1 MAVKFSIVSY
11 LNTLP
16 FLYGI
21 QHAPYLA
28 GQIDLQQ
35 DIPSVCAQKLL
46 DGTVDAG
53 LVPVALLPK
62 LKEYHIISD
71 YCIGAVGAVKSV
83 LLLSQVPLA
92 NIEKVL
98 LDYQSRTSV
107 TLVQVL
113 AREYWKI
120 APEFVN
126 AQAGYEEHIEGTTA
140 AVIIGDRTFGL
151 HDKYPY
157 IYDLAYE
164 WQQFT
169 GLPFVFA
176 VWASNKPLDHQF
188 LTDFN
193 HALHFGMQHK
203 AEAAKQNTLPN
214 VSEAEA
220 LEYFEK
226 YISYE
231 LDNPKRQALQRFLG
245 YLTT

>member
-1 MAVKFSIVSY
+1 MPVKFSIVSY

-21 QHAPYLA
+21 QHAPQLA

-35 DIPSVCAQKLL
+35 DIPSVCAQKLK

-53 LVPVALLPK
+53 LVPVALLPH
-62 LKEYHIISD
+62 LPEYHIISD
-71 YCIGAVGAVKSV
+71 YCIGAVGKVKSV
-83 LLLSQVPLA
+83 LLLSHVPL
-92 NIEKVL
+92 NKIERVM

-126 AQAGYEEHIEGTTA
+126 TAEGFEDTLNGTTA

-151 HDKYPY
+151 RDKYAY
-157 IYDLAYE
+157 VYDLAQE
-164 WQQFT
+164 WQNFT
-169 GLPFVFA
+169 SLPFVFA
-176 VWASNKPLDHQF
+176 VWASNKKLDEAF

-193 HALHFGMQHK
+193 AALHYGMQHK
-203 AEAAKQNTLPN
+203 AEAAKLVKLSN
-214 VSEAEA
+214 VDEAEA

-231 LDNPKRQALQRFLG
+231 LDEDKRKGLELFLG
-245 YLTT
+245 YLK

>member
-1 MAVKFSIVSY
+1 MPVKFSIVSY

-21 QHAPYLA
+21 QHAPQLV

-35 DIPSVCAQKLL
+35 DIPSVCAQKLK

-53 LVPVALLPK
+53 LVPVALLPH
-62 LKEYHIISD
+62 LPEYHIISN
-71 YCIGAVGAVKSV
+71 YCIGAVGKVKSV
-83 LLLSQVPLA
+83 LLLSHVPLA
-92 NIEKVL
+92 NIKRVM

-113 AREYWKI
+113 AGEYWKI
-120 APEFVN
+120 QPDFVN
-126 AQAGYEEHIEGTTA
+126 TTEGFEDTINGTTA

-151 HDKYPY
+151 HTKYEY
-157 IYDLAYE
+157 VYDLAEE
-164 WQQFT
+164 WQNFT

-176 VWASNKPLDHQF
+176 VWASNKKLDEAF

-193 HALHFGMQHK
+193 AALRYGMQHK
-203 AEAAKQNTLPN
+203 AEAAKLVNLPN
-214 VSEAEA
+214 VDEAEA

-231 LDNPKRQALQRFLG
+231 LDEEKLKGLELFLS
-245 YLTT
+245 YL